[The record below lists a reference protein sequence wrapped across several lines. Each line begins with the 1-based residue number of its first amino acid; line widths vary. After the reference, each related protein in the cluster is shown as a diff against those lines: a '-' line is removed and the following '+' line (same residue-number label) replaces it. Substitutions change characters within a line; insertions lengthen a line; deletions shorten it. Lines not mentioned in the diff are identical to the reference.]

1 MLHALLYSPSVSDA
15 MHKQRLREG
24 AGPKLSCRA
33 LPTLHSHSPLL
44 KLNIIQLKFDE
55 YKLQK
60 SGERRT
66 LHVLLSRYRNY
77 FRSKDSGMSTVEVEY
92 NPVEV
97 GLI

>member
-1 MLHALLYSPSVSDA
+1 MNISYRYQESVVRGAFCFRAIETISDQKIRGWA
-15 MHKQRLREG
+15 Q
-24 AGPKLSCRA
+24 
-33 LPTLHSHSPLL
+33 L

-77 FRSKDSGMSTVEVEY
+77 FRSKDSWAAQLKLNIIQVKLG
-92 NPVEV
+92 
-97 GLI
+97 